1 MRSALR
7 RKPTNPCA
15 GEFEGRHPASST
27 GDLGVGTPRSG
38 FYPTKNHRSKY
49 LLEVSN
55 MAVIINRS
63 TSTLRA
69 ECLSFREI
77 LAQSVANIAP
87 TLTPT
92 VNAALVFAS
101 SGNATWLTYT
111 IATLGLVFVS
121 MNINQFAQRSAAP
134 GSLYMYIAQGLGPM
148 AGVITG
154 WALMLAYLFTGI
166 AVANGFVNSAQV
178 LLAPF
183 AIVPSPIFLLAICIG
198 LSWYVAYKDIQL
210 STVLMLLLE
219 VASVGM
225 IILLGIIVLFKKGY
239 AVDINQLT
247 LHDTKPSSI
256 VSGLVLAVFSFVGFE
271 SATTLGTEAK
281 NPLRNIPKAVMYST
295 VTCGLF
301 FIVLSYIQII
311 GFTGLATTFDKSTA
325 PINDL
330 ANAAGV
336 GFFGT
341 IILFG
346 SMVSFF
352 ACTLACINAGAR
364 IAFSMAQ
371 HGIFHHR
378 LGHAHGTNR
387 TPYIAV
393 TIACAI
399 VFLIPT
405 VTTMFGVKP
414 LDNYA
419 YAGTISTYGFLV
431 AYLLIS
437 IAAPLY
443 MARRRELQ
451 PSNILVSG
459 LAIIFMLIPTIGSFG
474 IPGKNFLS
482 EIFPI
487 PAAPYNVFPYFFL
500 LYLVLGGVWFAMLRS
515 RSPRIIQQ
523 MEADIEDSHNRFGN
537 MRKV

>member
-1 MRSALR
+1 
-7 RKPTNPCA
+7 
-15 GEFEGRHPASST
+15 
-27 GDLGVGTPRSG
+27 
-38 FYPTKNHRSKY
+38 
-49 LLEVSN
+49 
-55 MAVIINRS
+55 MAVNIDRVNPS
-63 TSTLRA
+63 SLRA

-101 SGNATWLTYT
+101 SGNATWLTFA
-111 IATLGLVFVS
+111 IATLGLTFVG
-121 MNINQFAQRSAAP
+121 MNINQFARRSAAP
-134 GSLYMYIAQGLGPM
+134 GSLYMYIATGLGPM

-154 WALMLAYLFTGI
+154 WALMLAYIFTAI
-166 AVANGFVNSAQV
+166 AVSSGFVNSGQV
-178 LLAPF
+178 LLAPL

-198 LSWYVAYKDIQL
+198 LAWYVAYKDIQL

-219 VASVGM
+219 VASVGT
-225 IILLGIIVLFKKGY
+225 IVLLGIIILFKKGY
-239 AVDINQLT
+239 AIDINQLT
-247 LHDTKPSSI
+247 LHDVKPSGI
-256 VSGLVLAVFSFVGFE
+256 VSGLVLGVFSFVGFE

-295 VTCGLF
+295 VSCGLF
-301 FIVLSYIQII
+301 FILISYIQVI
-311 GFTGLATTFDKSTA
+311 GFTGLATTFDKSTS

-330 ANAAGV
+330 ANASGV
-336 GFFGT
+336 GLFGT
-341 IILFG
+341 LILVG
-346 SMVSFF
+346 SMISFF
-352 ACTLACINAGAR
+352 ACALACINAGAR

-371 HGIFHHR
+371 HGIFDPR

-387 TPYIAV
+387 TPHIAV
-393 TIACAI
+393 TIAAAI

-419 YAGTISTYGFLV
+419 YAGTISTYGFLT
-431 AYLLIS
+431 AYVLIS
-437 IAAPLY
+437 IAAPIYL
-443 MARRRELQ
+443 ARRGQLRL
-451 PSNILVSG
+451 PNLMVSV
-459 LAIIFMLIPTIGSFG
+459 LAVMFMLIPIVGSLG

-487 PAAPYNVFPYFFL
+487 PAAPYNVLPYFFL
-500 LYLVLGGVWFAMLRS
+500 LYLVLGAVWFAMIRS
-515 RSPRIIQQ
+515 RSPQIIAQI
-523 MEADIEDSHNRFGN
+523 ETDIEASHQRFSD